1 MKLPNVGPDPLDVEI
16 DNEPT
21 EPHGHVDESGP
32 LMIHE
37 VYSVGREEEDSELFS
52 HHGERKREVAVIL
65 EDLSVCLKE
74 FFL

>member
-32 LMIHE
+32 LIIHK
-37 VYSVGREEEDSELFS
+37 EEEESELVS
-52 HHGERKREVAVIL
+52 HH
-65 EDLSVCLKE
+65 C
-74 FFL
+74 